1 MKKRILIIAAHPD
14 DDILG
19 CGGTLSKMKKNNL
32 IKVLFIGEGT
42 SCRFANLKINKKLIK
57 KEIEIRERNA
67 KQALK
72 SLGIKHYEFTNFPC
86 GRLDTVPIIEINKKI
101 ENQVSSFRPNIIYTH
116 SENDCNNDHRIVFR
130 STMMATRPTSKH
142 TVDEIFSFEILS
154 SSEWNFTKEF
164 SPNYFE
170 ILNKKNIEAKWKA
183 LSFYKSETQ
192 KYPLPRSKQGI
203 YNLAKV
209 RGSQAGVE
217 FAEAFKLIRSFK
229 K

>member
-42 SCRFANLKINKKLIK
+42 SCRFANFKINKKQIK

-116 SENDCNNDHRIVFR
+116 HHNDLNLDHSIVNR
-130 STMMATRPTSKH
+130 AVLTACRPYPKQ
-142 TVDEIFSFEILS
+142 TVEKNSVLIKFES
-154 SSEWNFTKEF
+154 
-164 SPNYFE
+164 
-170 ILNKKNIEAKWKA
+170 
-183 LSFYKSETQ
+183 
-192 KYPLPRSKQGI
+192 
-203 YNLAKV
+203 
-209 RGSQAGVE
+209 
-217 FAEAFKLIRSFK
+217 
-229 K
+229 

>member
-72 SLGIKHYEFTNFPC
+72 SLGIKHYQFTNFHNMIYLLC
-86 GRLDTVPIIEINKKI
+86 FLDLYEK
-101 ENQVSSFRPNIIYTH
+101 
-116 SENDCNNDHRIVFR
+116 
-130 STMMATRPTSKH
+130 
-142 TVDEIFSFEILS
+142 FSI
-154 SSEWNFTKEF
+154 
-164 SPNYFE
+164 
-170 ILNKKNIEAKWKA
+170 KN
-183 LSFYKSETQ
+183 
-192 KYPLPRSKQGI
+192 
-203 YNLAKV
+203 
-209 RGSQAGVE
+209 
-217 FAEAFKLIRSFK
+217 
-229 K
+229 